1 MTLYDYYDTFSS
13 EDLQSMLDNH
23 QHDIRV
29 SKIIVEILGGRN
41 ELLNA

>member
-1 MTLYDYYDTFSS
+1 MYDYFDSFTS
-13 EDLQSMLDNH
+13 EELQSMLDNH
-23 QHDIRV
+23 LYGPKF